1 MIKVYPA
8 IFHLEDGSYWVN
20 FPDLDGCYS
29 DGETLEA
36 ALENA
41 QEALALHLSALLD
54 ADQELPASTE
64 LANIEV
70 TDGVSSYVSADPN
83 KFRRRNKAV
92 KKTLTIPE
100 WLNEEA
106 LARNINFSK
115 VLQEGLLHEIGT
127 K

>member
-1 MIKVYPA
+1 MLKIYPA
-8 IFHLEDGSYWVN
+8 IFHGEDGSYWVS

-29 DGETLEA
+29 DGETLEE

-41 QEALALHLSALLD
+41 QEALAMHLGGLLD
-54 ADQELPASTE
+54 AGQKLPEATDLASIT
-64 LANIEV
+64 V

-83 KFRRRNKAV
+83 KFRRKNKAI

-106 LARNINFSK
+106 TARGINFSK
-115 VLQEGLLHEIGT
+115 VLQDGLLRELSAR
-127 K
+127 

>member
-8 IFHLEDGSYWVN
+8 IFHLEDGGYWVN

-54 ADQELPASTE
+54 ADQELPAATD
-64 LANIEV
+64 LASIEV
-70 TDGVSSYVSADPN
+70 SDGVSSYVSADPN

-106 LARNINFSK
+106 LAQGINFSK
-115 VLQEGLLHEIGT
+115 VLQEGLLREISA